1 MKQQWK
7 QIIGTALAVVLAG
20 LLVCPAGASEKGAK
34 SLFYDPNASGTV
46 QIAEPNAAGGS
57 GAFTP
62 SVSKVGPDG
71 NPVNPVSNYYDN
83 LNPGVMYWIELVRP
97 GSGNVKRVSN
107 DQVFRSGD
115 RIRIHV
121 TANSDGY
128 LHVLHS
134 GSSGASGIMPVSNTT
149 DGSVQ
154 MGQDYVVPSNGGWL
168 TFDSNPGKEKL
179 KLVFASVKSSDDIIN
194 TMSRVAVQNASTAAG
209 QLFAIY
215 NEYRNSPNYVTQ
227 VQNGSK
233 DLVVEGMAYAGYVRH
248 TETQPP
254 SPGYASNSPM
264 PPQPAPYYYAPP
276 VRFNTYGTQNF
287 RPEPAVYNAPA
298 SYVVSRASG
307 SVKEPVVLEITLNHH
322 P

>member
-1 MKQQWK
+1 MKQEWK
-7 QIIGTALAVVLAG
+7 QIIGTALAVVLAA
-20 LLVCPAGASEKGAK
+20 LLVSPARASEKGAK

-57 GAFTP
+57 SAFTP

-83 LNPGVMYWIELVRP
+83 LNPGVMYWIELIRP

-134 GSSGASGIMPVSNTT
+134 GSSGSSQIMPVSNT
-149 DGSVQ
+149 GNGAVQ

-168 TFDSNPGKEKL
+168 TFDRNPGKEKL
-179 KLVFASVKSSDDIIN
+179 KLVFASVKSSDDIIS
-194 TMSRVAVQNASTAAG
+194 TMSRVAVQNASSAAG
-209 QLFAIY
+209 QLSAIY
-215 NEYRNSPNYVTQ
+215 NQYRNSPNYVTQ
-227 VQNGSK
+227 VQTGSK
-233 DLVVEGMAYAGYVRH
+233 DLVVEGVAYAGYVQQ
-248 TETQPP
+248 TVTQPAAP
-254 SPGYASNSPM
+254 PQAPM
-264 PPQPAPYYYAPP
+264 SQPAPYYYAPP
-276 VRFNTYGTQNF
+276 VQFNTQGFQNF
-287 RPEPAVYNAPA
+287 NPEPAVYNAPA

-307 SVKEPVVLEITLNHH
+307 AVKEPVVVEIALNHH